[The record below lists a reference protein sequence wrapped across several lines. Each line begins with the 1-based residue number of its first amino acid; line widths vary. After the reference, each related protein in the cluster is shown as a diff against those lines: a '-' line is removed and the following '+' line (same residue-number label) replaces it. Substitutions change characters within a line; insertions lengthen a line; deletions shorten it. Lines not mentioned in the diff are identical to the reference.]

1 MSHTIKRRDF
11 LKLGGASAVAGGV
24 GLSGL
29 TPPPVQAASEM
40 PMLAGQI
47 SQPALIPA
55 AKGPRV
61 VVVGGGWSGLT
72 MAKYLKRNFRDFD
85 VVLVEKNAG
94 FVSCPLSNLWLADQI
109 DLEFLTH
116 SYYDAAKNNDY
127 MFVNATVIGADRE
140 SRSLYTDIGVI
151 QYDYLVLAPGIDYDY
166 EKIGV
171 EDLGQ
176 AQQIRT
182 LYPGGF
188 KGISEF
194 LAIKRKIH
202 AFKGGD
208 FLMTVPSGNYRCMA
222 APYERACMV
231 AAVFKKRGI
240 HARVLLLDMNPEVRI
255 KRDGFERAWAKYY
268 KDIIQYESSTEISV
282 VDPERKVVETDFDEY
297 PFDDAIIYPP
307 VRASRLIEA
316 MGIVAPDSPQKEANI
331 DPFKYNVIGDERVY
345 VTGDSRSQPFSKSGN
360 TASSEAKYV
369 AELIAAHAQGKEI
382 DWRSPQTM
390 CFSGVKI
397 DPVESMSIIS
407 SYRFDEAEK
416 RFQFDRVH
424 PIEKWSARSGQAGLA
439 WAEGMYKDMFYT

>member
-1 MSHTIKRRDF
+1 MSNSMKRREF
-11 LKLGGASAVAGGV
+11 LKLGGASTVAAGV
-24 GLSGL
+24 SLS
-29 TPPPVQAASEM
+29 P
-40 PMLAGQI
+40 LANAQSDAPRFPI
-47 SQPALIPA
+47 FFSQVSRPGPLPEP
-55 AKGPRV
+55 KGPRV

-72 MAKYLKRNFRDFD
+72 MGKYLKRNFRDFD

-116 SYYDAAKNNDY
+116 SYYDAAKNHDY
-127 MFVNATVIGADRE
+127 FFLNATAIGADRE
-140 SRSLYTDIGVI
+140 SRELYTDQGII
-151 QYDYLVLAPGIDYDY
+151 HYDYLVLAPGIDYDY

-171 EDLGQ
+171 EDPEQ
-176 AQQIRT
+176 AQRIQMH
-182 LYPGGF
+182 YPGGF

-194 LAIKRKIH
+194 LSIKRKIH

-240 HARVLLLDMNPEVRI
+240 HARVLLLDMNPEIRI
-255 KRDGFERAWAKYY
+255 KRDGFERAWERYY
-268 KDIIQYESSTEISV
+268 SDIIQYESSTEISS
-282 VDPERKVVETDFDEY
+282 VDPDSKMVETDFDEY
-297 PFDDAIIYPP
+297 QFDDAIIYPP
-307 VRASRLIEA
+307 VRASRLIET
-316 MGIVAPDSPQKEANI
+316 MDIMAPTSPQKEANI

-369 AELIAAHAQGKEI
+369 AELIAAHAQGNEI

-407 SYRFDEAEK
+407 SYKFDDAEK

-424 PIEKWSARSGQAGLA
+424 PIENWSARSGQAGFA